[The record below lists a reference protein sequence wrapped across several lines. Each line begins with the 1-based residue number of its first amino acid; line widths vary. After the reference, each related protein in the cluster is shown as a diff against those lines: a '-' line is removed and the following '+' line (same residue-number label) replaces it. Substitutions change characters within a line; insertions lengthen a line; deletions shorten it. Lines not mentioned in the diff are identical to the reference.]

1 MTYRTR
7 IKMCGTTTI
16 EDAMVA
22 VQLGIDALGFIF
34 VKNTPRFISPEDAN
48 KIVKQL
54 PPFLFRVGV
63 FVNED
68 RQEVE
73 EIVRCLGL
81 NGIQLHGK
89 EKPSYCEKLALSM
102 PSCSLIKAFRVGEK
116 SSPTDF
122 VPYNDVVNGFL
133 LDTYV
138 QGKDGGTGLS
148 FDWSVLPKLK
158 LKLPAIVA
166 GGLSSENI
174 QEALTIARPFAVDV
188 NSGIELSPGKK
199 DHNKLKC
206 FVEKVAQSDSTK

>member
-63 FVNED
+63 FVNDD

-166 GGLSSENI
+166 GGLSPENI

>member
-166 GGLSSENI
+166 GGLSPENI